1 MSLSKTTLP
10 IDPAMVSTTDT
21 LAGYRI
27 TQSFG
32 VAEGFAVVLYPA
44 ITASGQKEAL
54 AATVREAFLDLIQ
67 CAAAQGANA
76 IVCLRYHQPS
86 GSETIGRSII
96 AYGTAV
102 KATKAPYSTEAN
114 L

>member
-1 MSLSKTTLP
+1 MSLSKTNLP

-21 LAGYRI
+21 IAGYRI
-27 TQSFG
+27 AQTFG

-44 ITASGQKEAL
+44 ITPNGQKEAL
-54 AATVREAFLDLIQ
+54 VATVREAFLDLIR

-76 IVCLRYHQPS
+76 IVGLRYHQPS
-86 GSETIGRSII
+86 GSETIGRNII

-102 KATKAPYSTEAN
+102 KAAKMPYSAE
-114 L
+114 